1 MAGTPAHPGSRTGL
15 TADAAA
21 TAAVIILGLVLLRAG
36 ADLLSQLG
44 ENGPLTAAA
53 RSTSPAALEQFAGLC
68 ATGSG
73 LLLTLGW
80 LIGLA
85 CTLGGCVLQR
95 LGFARAAART
105 LLFAPGP
112 MRRLAA
118 AALGLSLA
126 TGAAPAWAAATSTG
140 PVASAAAAAGPVAS
154 AAGPM
159 SAAPAGTVAPP
170 DTVASASED
179 ISGPGRAETPG
190 GDVSPLWRPSP
201 PRPPGLL
208 VPAPRPDSSEV
219 VVIAGD
225 TLWSL
230 AARQLGPL
238 ATDAEIAE
246 LWPRWHA
253 HNHTVIGPDPDL
265 LLPGQV
271 LVPPPP

>member
-44 ENGPLTAAA
+44 EKGPLTAAA

-68 ATGSG
+68 AAGSG

-80 LIGLA
+80 LVGLA
-85 CTLGGCVLQR
+85 CALGGCVLQR

-126 TGAAPAWAAATSTG
+126 TGAAPAL
-140 PVASAAAAAGPVAS
+140 AAAASAGPVAS
-154 AAGPM
+154 EA
-159 SAAPAGTVAPP
+159 
-170 DTVASASED
+170 
-179 ISGPGRAETPG
+179 
-190 GDVSPLWRPSP
+190 LWL
-201 PRPPGLL
+201 PRPPL
-208 VPAPRPDSSEV
+208 PAP
-219 VVIAGD
+219 
-225 TLWSL
+225 
-230 AARQLGPL
+230 
-238 ATDAEIAE
+238 
-246 LWPRWHA
+246 
-253 HNHTVIGPDPDL
+253 
-265 LLPGQV
+265 
-271 LVPPPP
+271 